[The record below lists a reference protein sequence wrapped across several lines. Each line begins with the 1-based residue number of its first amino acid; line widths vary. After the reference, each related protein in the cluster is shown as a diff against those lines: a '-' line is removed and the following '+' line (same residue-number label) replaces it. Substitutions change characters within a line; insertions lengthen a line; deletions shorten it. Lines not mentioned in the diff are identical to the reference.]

1 MYNVNTDL
9 YAFGTDLWRQDSELT
24 FEAVCTL
31 WCPFDEPV
39 RRYVYNI
46 WCGFVVYKTE
56 LIWTGTKHNLSK
68 IPGFG
73 CAFTLG
79 GAHAHVAQ
87 SDDVRVL
94 GVQLSSDL
102 SLDKH
107 VNVVSAKCCFQ
118 LRQLRSIRHSLG
130 DDPVAALVHAFV
142 ASRVD
147 YCGSLLIGAP
157 RKTTDKLQRV
167 LNSAARIVSNTRKF
181 DRDSLISGEVSY
193 NGWTLSTEFGS
204 EFASRCSDVCTRWL
218 LNTCLPTAKP
228 VSGISGRRHLRSA
241 ERVVIST
248 SHV

>member
-157 RKTTDKLQRV
+157 RKTTDSCNVPSTRQHESSREHAQVRPGTHSFLAK
-167 LNSAARIVSNTRKF
+167 SATLAGCCRPGSVQ
-181 DRDSLISGEVSY
+181 SLRPDVQKSAQD
-193 NGWTLSTEFGS
+193 GS
-204 EFASRCSDVCTRWL
+204 
-218 LNTCLPTAKP
+218 
-228 VSGISGRRHLRSA
+228 
-241 ERVVIST
+241 
-248 SHV
+248 